1 MNCREAQRH
10 LFAEGEGALESSQRA
25 TLEEH
30 VGHCPDCR
38 RIRDDLTA
46 ALSAWR
52 NENART
58 PVPDAEREWHAVRR
72 RIRGGAESGTA
83 AAAQPRRNLFPWLAV
98 PIGAAAALAVALYVA
113 PTPPAPGPVTPARN
127 ARQVARA
134 DDVVVEAPR
143 GTSTVVFVDDKS
155 GWLFVQTSDASP
167 KTI

>member
-1 MNCREAQRH
+1 M
-10 LFAEGEGALESSQRA
+10 FAEGEGALESSQRV
-25 TLEEH
+25 TLQEH
-30 VGHCPDCR
+30 VGQCPDCR

-72 RIRGGAESGTA
+72 LIRGGAEAGTA
-83 AAAQPRRNLFPWLAV
+83 AAAHPRRNLLPWLAI
-98 PIGAAAALAVALYVA
+98 PLGAAAALALAVYVA
-113 PTPPAPGPVTPARN
+113 PTKPTASHAPTT
-127 ARQVARA
+127 RQMARA

-155 GWLFVQTSDASP
+155 GWLFVQTSDA